1 MRIVLILLFLTA
13 NSLVFSQSTKKV
25 IKQLSAQLL
34 LEQQKQDS
42 AYAIFREAKKEY
54 DSIRTLITEKTLGL
68 SMEYGL
74 AERSGELF
82 FKRRAQLQDLGLNA
96 DAITAPLTK
105 IDGLPD
111 YKDILAP
118 IRKSDFTAEEFDKVA
133 NSISH
138 DKDAKR
144 KELIAIVRKKLIEYQ
159 EHERSNEVRLIAMKR
174 NGEQLNSYLRVMDSL
189 SRVYRSVNE
198 ELEVKNGK
206 IRDKFR
212 ELLNSYKAKGPKGF
226 PEAYQRVFPAAFPSE
241 TKEEKL
247 NPEMKLDEVGPAPV
261 EPEGEVYE
269 IVDEYASFPGG
280 TEALEAYINKE
291 LKNPQVVENLGF
303 QFNLHM
309 KFVIGED
316 GSVSN
321 VLVESGAK
329 KCLDCEFEAIRV
341 LKEMPKWIPAKV
353 NGKVVKSFMKYVVRF
368 KLK

>member
-1 MRIVLILLFLTA
+1 MILLFLTA

-54 DSIRTLITEKTLGL
+54 DSIRTLITEKTLRL

-82 FKRRAQLQDLGLNA
+82 FRRRSQLQDLGLDA
-96 DAITAPLTK
+96 DAIIAPLTK
-105 IDGLPD
+105 TDGLPD

-133 NSISH
+133 NSISY
-138 DKDAKR
+138 DMDAKR

-159 EHERSNEVRLIAMKR
+159 EHERSNEVRLITMKR
-174 NGEQLNSYLRVMDSL
+174 NGEQLNSYLLVMDSL

-198 ELEVKNGK
+198 ELEVKNGI

-212 ELLNSYKAKGPKGF
+212 ELLNNYKAKGPKGF
-226 PEAYQRVFPAAFPSE
+226 PESYQRVFPAAFPSE
-241 TKEEKL
+241 TKEERL

-261 EPEGEVYE
+261 EPEGEIYE

-280 TEALEAYINKE
+280 YAEAKAFVAKNLRYPEKMKEAAIEGRTLLSFIVSDKGVISNIQVSRGLPGCKE
-291 LKNPQVVENLGF
+291 CDDEAVRV
-303 QFNLHM
+303 M
-309 KFVIGED
+309 K
-316 GSVSN
+316 
-321 VLVESGAK
+321 L
-329 KCLDCEFEAIRV
+329 
-341 LKEMPKWIPAKV
+341 MPNWIPARI
-353 NGKVVKSFMKYVVRF
+353 NGKAVHSTTKHIIKF
-368 KLK
+368 KLEE